1 MGGTSSGDNSR
12 FVGDPGGEPGGAAL
26 LDAARV
32 ALDRI
37 VDPGSGRGL
46 VAAGRIGGLTLRP
59 DGRIGFV
66 VEAASRDA
74 AWETVRLAAEK
85 AVAGVP
91 GVTGVTAVLTAHADA
106 AQRPPATGRGGRLGA
121 SGAPASVRVQK
132 GVKMDPGAAQAL
144 APRPAPAGGG
154 IPGVGAIVAVA
165 SGKGGVGK
173 STVAVN
179 LACAL
184 ARLGRRV
191 GLLDADVYGPSAPR
205 LLGLSAAKP
214 ELGADKKL
222 APLEAWGLKAMSI
235 GFLVDED
242 APMIW
247 RGPIVMSALTQMMN
261 DVDWGSLD
269 ILIVDMPPG
278 TGDAQLTM
286 AQRVSLAGAVIVSTP
301 QEIALTDVRRGV
313 EMFRK
318 THVPILGVVQNMAY
332 YEDASGRRVH
342 IFGEDGARRT
352 AAAYG
357 APFLGDIALI
367 PAIREL
373 SDAGSPP
380 AALDPAGPAA
390 APFYAI
396 AQGVLS
402 ALEDGAGA
410 KPAPSIRFVD

>member
-1 MGGTSSGDNSR
+1 MSGLSGGENSR
-12 FVGDPGGEPGGAAL
+12 FEGALGGEPGRAAL
-26 LDAARV
+26 LDAARIE
-32 ALDRI
+32 LDRI
-37 VDPGSGRGL
+37 VDPESGRGL
-46 VAAGRIGGLTLRP
+46 VAAGRISGLTLRP

-74 AWETVRLAAEK
+74 VWEAVRLAAEK
-85 AVAGVP
+85 AAAGVS
-91 GVTGVTAVLTAHADA
+91 GVMGATAVLTAHVDA
-106 AQRPPATGRGGRLGA
+106 PERAPAAVHGGLRGA
-121 SGAPASVRVQK
+121 SVGPASVRVQK
-132 GVKMDPGAAQAL
+132 GVKMNPGAAAAL
-144 APRPAPAGGG
+144 APRPAPAGG

-191 GLLDADVYGPSAPR
+191 GLLDADVYGPSVPR

-214 ELGADKKL
+214 EVGADKKL

-261 DVDWGSLD
+261 DVNWGTLD

-332 YEDASGRRVH
+332 FEEASGRRVH

-396 AQGVLS
+396 ALGVLS

-410 KPAPSIRFVD
+410 KPAPRIRFVD